1 MTIDRITGIQIWF
14 VPLRQAAC
22 ICLGLFAFAGMVR
35 AQDQAAQIETQ
46 QDIANR
52 NQPGFQ
58 QPLQLRVTDP
68 ELGEIDIVSRKPR
81 PKMFTCSLKLPTH
94 R

>member
-1 MTIDRITGIQIWF
+1 M
-14 VPLRQAAC
+14 A
-22 ICLGLFAFAGMVR
+22 R

-58 QPLQLRVTDP
+58 QPLQLQVTDR

-81 PKMFTCSLKLPTH
+81 PKMFTFSTIQSFNYTSNAFLVRNGEQDAFFWNGVRRLLRSLRH
-94 R
+94 Q